1 MRSLRVV
8 LLVLV
13 LLAAACGDN
22 DKDGEPPVTDTTSST
37 STSSVASTTT
47 IAPSTTTSTSSTVPP
62 TTSTT
67 VVPATV
73 FIDRFTG
80 PPSPVECNAPTM
92 EELAWTTRAATKV
105 ELFVGTRRLG
115 QYPNGSASELVPLRC
130 DGSSRTYTLKATKG
144 RETVE
149 RSITLTTKIT

>member
-1 MRSLRVV
+1 M
-8 LLVLV
+8 VLV
-13 LLAAACGDN
+13 LLAAACGDD
-22 DKDGEPPVTDTTSST
+22 DKDGEPPVTDATSST
-37 STSSVASTTT
+37 STTSSVASTTT
-47 IAPSTTTSTSSTVPP
+47 IAPSTTTSSTVPP

-73 FIDRFTG
+73 FIDTFTG

-92 EELAWTTRAATKV
+92 EELAWTTREATKV

-130 DGSSRTYTLKATKG
+130 DGGSRTYTLKATRG
-144 RETVE
+144 SETVE
-149 RSITLTTKIT
+149 RSITLTTKPT